1 MTAGEV
7 VLAVNGGSSSLKLAL
22 FEMAEGEPRALA
34 RGSAERDE
42 RGRYRLRL
50 GEEAAEA
57 ESQPEALRRYAE
69 MAEARRLPEPA
80 AVGHRVVHGG
90 PKFAGPALVDDE
102 VLDELRGLIPLAP
115 LHLPLEIKL
124 IEAARAIFPSVPEVV
139 CFDTAFHRAMPAL
152 SRRLPLPRGLQARGV
167 ERYGFHGLSYEY
179 VLSAL
184 GKEATGRLVI
194 AHLGAGSSLAAVRD
208 SRPVDTTM
216 GMTPA
221 GGLMMAARCGDL
233 DPGVLL
239 HLLRNEGYDAD
250 SLDRLV
256 NKESGLA
263 GVSGLGGDMR
273 RLLELAPERSEAEE
287 AVELYCHVARKHI
300 AAMAASLGGL
310 DQLVFT
316 AGIGEHAAEVRRR
329 ICVGLGFLGIEIDPE
344 RNESSKRVI
353 SADSSRAE
361 VRVVPTNEEVM
372 VARQTQRVIAGD
384 RDS

>member
-1 MTAGEV
+1 MSARTA

-22 FEMAEGEPRALA
+22 FEITQGEPRALA
-34 RGSAERDE
+34 RGSAERNE
-42 RGRYRLRL
+42 SGRYRLRL
-50 GEEAAEA
+50 GEESAEA
-57 ESQPEALRRYAE
+57 DSQPEALRRYAE
-69 MAEARRLPEPA
+69 MAAARGLPGPA

-102 VLDELRGLIPLAP
+102 VLAELRELIPLAP
-115 LHLPLEIKL
+115 LHLPLEIEL
-124 IEAARAIFPSVPEVV
+124 IEAAREVFPKAAQVV

-179 VLSAL
+179 VLAAL
-184 GKEATGRLVI
+184 GAEAAGRVVV

-208 SRPVDTTM
+208 GRPVDTTM

-273 RLLELAPERSEAEE
+273 RLLELAPREPAAEG

-329 ICVGLGFLGIEIDPE
+329 ICAGLGFLGIEIDPA
-344 RNESSKRVI
+344 RNEGHEPVI
-353 SADSSRAE
+353 SADSSRAA

-372 VARQTQRVIAGD
+372 VARQTQRLIAGEPA
-384 RDS
+384 

>member
-22 FEMAEGEPRALA
+22 FEISEGEPRALA

-57 ESQPEALRRYAE
+57 ESQPEAMRCYSG
-69 MAEARRLPEPA
+69 MAEARGLPRPA

-90 PKFAGPALVDDE
+90 PKFPGPALVDDK
-102 VLDELRGLIPLAP
+102 VLADLRELIPLAP
-115 LHLPLEIKL
+115 LHLPLEIEL
-124 IEAARAIFPSVPEVV
+124 VEAAREIFPQAAQVV

-152 SRRLPLPRGLQARGV
+152 SRRLPLPRRLQARGV

-184 GKEATGRLVI
+184 DEEAAGRLVI

-208 SRPVDTTM
+208 GRPVDTTM

-239 HLLRNEGYDAD
+239 HLLRHEGYDAA
-250 SLDRLV
+250 SVDRLV
-256 NKESGLA
+256 NKESGLF
-263 GVSGLGGDMR
+263 GVSGLDGDMR
-273 RLLELAPERSEAEE
+273 RLLELAPEHPEAEE
-287 AVELYCHVARKHI
+287 AIGLYCHVARKHI

-310 DQLVFT
+310 DQLIFT

-329 ICVGLGFLGIEIDPE
+329 ICAGLEFLGLEIDPA
-344 RNESSKRVI
+344 RNEGHEPVI
-353 SADSSRAE
+353 SADSSRAT

-372 VARQTQRVIAGD
+372 VARQTHRAITGA
-384 RDS
+384 RA